1 MFLTIKEDA
10 PNLFFVVLMAI
21 DRVEPLHMGEPV
33 RKTASHNQSLIC
45 ASEQAASRM
54 HAGLDSWLVALIK
67 LFHFALRIK
76 RLCFQELKRGL

>member
-1 MFLTIKEDA
+1 MSLTIKKDA

-54 HAGLDSWLVALIK
+54 LAGLDSWPVAFIK

-76 RLCFQELKRGL
+76 LSYSPKIGR